1 MAGTTAGGQ
10 ESRLPIR
17 AARRLLVSKR
27 HRRLDS
33 TCPPRG
39 QVASE
44 KTCVCRLA
52 RSSGAKTHGTHRA
65 GSSVEK
71 SEDGDG
77 EAGPS
82 AIKSS
87 TNPVRRGVFRRL
99 RMPYLRSCQKDSIHK
114 DPCRSSVTA
123 LAKQSDP
130 TRGGTSRSRQLG
142 CRRRTIPT
150 KTRGRVARLGWPQ
163 PPWREGCDMP

>member
-1 MAGTTAGGQ
+1 VAGTTAGGQ

-27 HRRLDS
+27 HRRLDP
-33 TCPPRG
+33 TCLPRG
-39 QVASE
+39 RVASE

-77 EAGPS
+77 EARAQRHQEQHQPRE
-82 AIKSS
+82 A
-87 TNPVRRGVFRRL
+87 RRL
-99 RMPYLRSCQKDSIHK
+99 QKASMPYLRSCQKDSIHK

-130 TRGGTSRSRQLG
+130 TRVGPSRSRQLG

-150 KTRGRVARLGWPQ
+150 KTLGRVARLGWPQ